1 MTVLVAD
8 GTGGAWAAEAIG
20 SPPVTAPRGD
30 RDCAPDQTVGVAPGL
45 PAGLAV
51 APDGTIVVSDG
62 ASHVLRYIDVEG
74 TWRVVGGSARG
85 VPGTARTQLRRPSGI
100 AFAPDGTWMVAD
112 TAGHRIWALPLS
124 GSARPLAGSVSG
136 WRDGPGAEAR
146 FRFPAGVAVGPDGT
160 CMVAD
165 TGNDRIRTIGPDGRV
180 ATLAGSSYG
189 FGDGH
194 GSAARFRRPQALV
207 VDDDGSVLVADT
219 GNHAIRRITPDGDVI
234 TPAGSPVGGD
244 QDGVGADV
252 GLRWPTGLTLADD
265 GALWVTDQGN
275 SAVRRIDHT
284 GATTTILRCS
294 GRRWPGAVARAP
306 DGRMI
311 VAVAVLDDPAAPRTQ
326 LISLGSGR

>member
-30 RDCAPDQTVGVAPGL
+30 RDCAPDQTVGVAPGLPAGVPAGEAAAVAPGL

-85 VPGTARTQLRRPSGI
+85 VPGTTRTQLRRPSGV
-100 AFAPDGTWMVAD
+100 AFAPDGTWV
-112 TAGHRIWALPLS
+112 
-124 GSARPLAGSVSG
+124 
-136 WRDGPGAEAR
+136 
-146 FRFPAGVAVGPDGT
+146 
-160 CMVAD
+160 VAD
-165 TGNDRIRTIGPDGRV
+165 TGNDRIRTVGPDGRV
-180 ATLAGSSYG
+180 ATLAGSGYG

-234 TPAGSPVGGD
+234 TLAGSPVGGD

-252 GLRWPTGLTLADD
+252 GLRWPTDLTLADD
-265 GALWVTDQGN
+265 GALWVADQGN
-275 SAVRRIDHT
+275 GAVRRIDHT
-284 GATTTILRCS
+284 GAATTILRCS